1 METTI
6 WMLSWHLRLSEHLC
20 QPLSASAPGK
30 LFLTPLW
37 AEHWVSSHCSGYLGP
52 TQFAKNMTPPHTHT
66 HETACCPCPQCLSSL
81 RSRWCLSSVAS
92 FLHAVASSPGRPER
106 RLLFILRAPSADTD
120 QLERVCLYLS
130 NLNFS

>member
-52 TQFAKNMTPPHTHT
+52 TQFAKKMTPPTHT
-66 HETACCPCPQCLSSL
+66 HSRDCLLSL
-81 RSRWCLSSVAS
+81 SPVPLVSPLPVVLVVCGLISARSRVQSW
-92 FLHAVASSPGRPER
+92 E
-106 RLLFILRAPSADTD
+106 T
-120 QLERVCLYLS
+120 
-130 NLNFS
+130 